1 MLRVTYLSRETDS
14 FSARGLIELLEH
26 CKNNNPALG
35 ITGML
40 MYANGTFLQTLEG
53 EAETVEILLAKIERD
68 KRHHGFQVIKRES
81 IDERIYK
88 NWSMGFERLTEA
100 ALHDEPALKAFQLD
114 DFNPEFLSAHPSVV
128 ENLIQRH
135 RSLHWDP
142 LIREIDARDQF
153 IAELRGALLNARQRN
168 EQALLLIESVVEA
181 SAEGN
186 LTDIHLQ
193 LCRRMVETLRNPQQ
207 PSMSPSKT
215 H

>member
-14 FSARGLIELLEH
+14 FSARGLVELLEH

-35 ITGML
+35 VTGML

-100 ALHDEPALKAFQLD
+100 ALHDEPALRAFQLD

-207 PSMSPSKT
+207 PSMSPSKG